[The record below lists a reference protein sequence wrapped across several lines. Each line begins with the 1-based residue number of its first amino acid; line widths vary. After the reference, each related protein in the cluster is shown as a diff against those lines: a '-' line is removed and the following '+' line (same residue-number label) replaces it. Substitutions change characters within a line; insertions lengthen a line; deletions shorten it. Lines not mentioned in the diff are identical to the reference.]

1 MKKII
6 SALLAA
12 TLCVA
17 LFAGCGDAASKQS
30 VDAIKK
36 AGKIT
41 MATNAEF
48 PPFEYLKDGKVSGV
62 DADIAAEIAKDLGV
76 ELEIVDG
83 KFDAVIPSVQSG
95 KVAFGAAG
103 MTVTDERKEQ
113 VDFSIEYITSKQY
126 IILPADSEIKTVE
139 DLAGKK
145 IGVQLGTTGDLLISD
160 EINGVEDEETGEHI
174 KGVLEGTGASIVQAN
189 SAIDATQD
197 LVNGKLDAVV
207 IDKLPA
213 ESISAAQPTTKTIE
227 LVYADGS
234 NTEEQYAI
242 AVAKG
247 NTSLLEAIN
256 NTLERLMSEG
266 KIDEFVINHSK

>member
-1 MKKII
+1 MKKIL
-6 SALLAA
+6 ALIMTAA
-12 TLCVA
+12 LCAAA
-17 LFAGCGDAASKQS
+17 LSGCSNAVSKQS

-48 PPFEYLKDGKVSGV
+48 PPFEYLENDKVVGV

-95 KVAFGAAG
+95 KASFGAAG
-103 MTVTDERKEQ
+103 MTVTEDRAKK
-113 VDFSIEYITSKQY
+113 VDFSVKYITSTQY
-126 IILPADSEIKTVE
+126 IIVPKDSDVKTIE

-145 IGVQLGTTGDLLISD
+145 IGVQLGTTGDFIISD
-160 EINGVEDEETGEHI
+160 EVDGYKDDDGNPV
-174 KGVLEGTGASIVQAN
+174 KGVLQDTGATITRAN
-189 SAIDATQD
+189 NAIDATQD
-197 LVNGKLDAVV
+197 MVNGKLDAVV

-213 ESISAAQPTTKTIE
+213 ENIVATQATTKTFE
-227 LVYADGS
+227 LVYSDGS

-247 NTSLLEAIN
+247 NETLLEAIN
-256 NTLERLMSEG
+256 KTLQRLMDEG
-266 KIDEFVINHSK
+266 KIDEFVVNHSK

>member
-1 MKKII
+1 MKKIL
-6 SALLAA
+6 ALIMTAA
-12 TLCVA
+12 LCAAA
-17 LFAGCGDAASKQS
+17 LSGCSNAVSKQS

-48 PPFEYLKDGKVSGV
+48 PPFEYLENDKVVGV

-95 KVAFGAAG
+95 KASFGAAG
-103 MTVTDERKEQ
+103 MTVTEDRAKK
-113 VDFSIEYITSKQY
+113 VDFSVKYITSTQY
-126 IILPADSEIKTVE
+126 IIVPKDSDVKTIE
-139 DLAGKK
+139 DLAGKR
-145 IGVQLGTTGDLLISD
+145 IGVQLGTTGDFIITD
-160 EINGVEDEETGEHI
+160 EVEGYKDKDGNPV
-174 KGVLEGTGASIVQAN
+174 KGVLQDTGATITRAN
-189 SAIDATQD
+189 NAIDATQD
-197 LVNGKLDAVV
+197 MVNGKLDAVV

-213 ESISAAQPTTKTIE
+213 ENIVATQATTKTFE
-227 LVYADGS
+227 LVYSDGS

-247 NTSLLEAIN
+247 NTTLLEAIN
-256 NTLERLMSEG
+256 KTLQRLMDEG
-266 KIDEFVINHSK
+266 KIDEFVVNHSK

>member
-1 MKKII
+1 MKKIL
-6 SALLAA
+6 ALIMTAA
-12 TLCVA
+12 LCAAA
-17 LFAGCGDAASKQS
+17 LSGCSNAVSKQS

-48 PPFEYLKDGKVSGV
+48 PPFEYLENDKVVGV

-95 KVAFGAAG
+95 KASFGAAG
-103 MTVTDERKEQ
+103 MTVTEDRAKK
-113 VDFSIEYITSKQY
+113 VDFSVKYITSTQY
-126 IILPADSEIKTVE
+126 IIVPKDSDVKTIE
-139 DLAGKK
+139 DLAGKR
-145 IGVQLGTTGDLLISD
+145 IGVQLGTTGDFIITD
-160 EINGVEDEETGEHI
+160 EVEGYKDKDGNPV
-174 KGVLEGTGASIVQAN
+174 KGVLQDTGATITRAN
-189 SAIDATQD
+189 NAIDATQD
-197 LVNGKLDAVV
+197 MVNGKLNAVV

-213 ESISAAQPTTKTIE
+213 ENIVATQATTKTFE
-227 LVYADGS
+227 LVYSDGS

-247 NTSLLEAIN
+247 NETLLEAIN
-256 NTLERLMSEG
+256 KTLQRLMDEG
-266 KIDEFVINHSK
+266 KIDEFVVNHSK

>member
-1 MKKII
+1 MKKIL
-6 SALLAA
+6 ALMMAAALCAA
-12 TLCVA
+12 TLS
-17 LFAGCGDAASKQS
+17 GCGNAADKQS

-48 PPFEYLKDGKVSGV
+48 PPFEYLQNDKVVGV

-76 ELEIVDG
+76 ELEIIDG

-95 KVAFGAAG
+95 KASFGAAG
-103 MTVTDERKEQ
+103 MTVTEEREKE
-113 VDFSIEYITSKQY
+113 VDFSLKYITSTQY
-126 IILPADSEIKTVE
+126 IIVPKDSEVKTIE

-145 IGVQLGTTGDLLISD
+145 IGVQLGTTGDFIISD
-160 EINGVEDEETGEHI
+160 EIEGYEDDNGNPV
-174 KGVLEGTGASIVQAN
+174 KGVLQDTGATITRAN
-189 SAIDATQD
+189 NAIDATQD
-197 LVNGKLDAVV
+197 MVNGKLDAVV

-213 ESISAAQPTTKTIE
+213 ENIVATQSTTKTFE

-256 NTLERLMSEG
+256 ATLQRLMDEG
-266 KIDEFVINHSK
+266 KIDEFVVNHSK

>member
-1 MKKII
+1 MKKIL
-6 SALLAA
+6 ALAMAA
-12 TLCVA
+12 ALCVA
-17 LFAGCGDAASKQS
+17 ALSGCGNATDKQS

-48 PPFEYLKDGKVSGV
+48 PPFEYLENDKVVGV

-95 KVAFGAAG
+95 KVSFGAAG
-103 MTVTDERKEQ
+103 MTVTEEREKE
-113 VDFSIEYITSKQY
+113 VDFSLKYITSTQY
-126 IILPADSEIKTVE
+126 IIVPKDSTVKTIE
-139 DLAGKK
+139 DLAGKR
-145 IGVQLGTTGDLLISD
+145 IGVQLGTTGDFIITD
-160 EINGVEDEETGEHI
+160 EVEGYKDDDGNPV
-174 KGVLEGTGASIVQAN
+174 KGVLQDTGATITRAN
-189 SAIDATQD
+189 NAIDATQD
-197 LVNGKLDAVV
+197 MVNGKLDAVV

-213 ESISAAQPTTKTIE
+213 ENITATQPTTQTFE

-247 NTSLLEAIN
+247 NESLLEAIKK
-256 NTLERLMSEG
+256 TLQRLLDEG
-266 KIDEFVINHSK
+266 KIDEFIVNHSK

>member
-1 MKKII
+1 MKKIL
-6 SALLAA
+6 ALIMTAA
-12 TLCVA
+12 LCAAA
-17 LFAGCGDAASKQS
+17 LSGCSNAVSKQS

-48 PPFEYLKDGKVSGV
+48 PPFEYLENDKVVGV

-95 KVAFGAAG
+95 KASFGAAG
-103 MTVTDERKEQ
+103 MTVTEDRAKK
-113 VDFSIEYITSKQY
+113 VDFSVKYITSTQS
-126 IILPADSEIKTVE
+126 IIVPKDSDVKTIE
-139 DLAGKK
+139 DLAGKR
-145 IGVQLGTTGDLLISD
+145 IGVQLGTTGDFIITD
-160 EINGVEDEETGEHI
+160 EVEGYKDKDGNPV
-174 KGVLEGTGASIVQAN
+174 KGVLQDTGATITRAN
-189 SAIDATQD
+189 NAIDATQD
-197 LVNGKLDAVV
+197 MVNGKLDAVV

-213 ESISAAQPTTKTIE
+213 ENIVATQATTKTFE
-227 LVYADGS
+227 LVYSDGS

-247 NTSLLEAIN
+247 NETLLEAIN
-256 NTLERLMSEG
+256 KTLQRLMDEG
-266 KIDEFVINHSK
+266 KIDEFVVNHSK

>member
-1 MKKII
+1 MKKIL
-6 SALLAA
+6 ALIMTAA
-12 TLCVA
+12 LCAAA
-17 LFAGCGDAASKQS
+17 LSGCSNAVSKQS

-48 PPFEYLKDGKVSGV
+48 PPFEYLENDKVVGV

-95 KVAFGAAG
+95 KASFGAAG
-103 MTVTDERKEQ
+103 MTVTEDRAKK
-113 VDFSIEYITSKQY
+113 VDFSVKYITSTQY
-126 IILPADSEIKTVE
+126 IIVPKDSDVKTIE
-139 DLAGKK
+139 DLAGKR
-145 IGVQLGTTGDLLISD
+145 IGVQLGTTGDFIITD
-160 EINGVEDEETGEHI
+160 EVEGYKDKDGNPV
-174 KGVLEGTGASIVQAN
+174 KGVLQDTGATITRAN
-189 SAIDATQD
+189 NAIDATQD
-197 LVNGKLDAVV
+197 MVNGKLDAVV

-213 ESISAAQPTTKTIE
+213 ENIVATQATTKTFE
-227 LVYADGS
+227 LVYPDGS

-247 NTSLLEAIN
+247 NETLLEAIN
-256 NTLERLMSEG
+256 KTLQRLMDEG
-266 KIDEFVINHSK
+266 KIDEFVVNHSK

>member
-1 MKKII
+1 MKKIL
-6 SALLAA
+6 ALIMTAA
-12 TLCVA
+12 LCAAA
-17 LFAGCGDAASKQS
+17 LSGCSNAVSKQS

-48 PPFEYLKDGKVSGV
+48 PPFEYLENDKVVGV

-95 KVAFGAAG
+95 KASFGAAG
-103 MTVTDERKEQ
+103 MTVTEDRAKK
-113 VDFSIEYITSKQY
+113 VDFSVKYNTSTQY
-126 IILPADSEIKTVE
+126 IIVPKDSDVKTIE
-139 DLAGKK
+139 DLAGKR
-145 IGVQLGTTGDLLISD
+145 IGVQLGTTGDFIITD
-160 EINGVEDEETGEHI
+160 EVEGYKDKDGNPV
-174 KGVLEGTGASIVQAN
+174 KGVLQDTGATITRAN
-189 SAIDATQD
+189 NAIDATQD
-197 LVNGKLDAVV
+197 MVNGKLDAVV

-213 ESISAAQPTTKTIE
+213 ENIVATQATTKTFE
-227 LVYADGS
+227 LVYSDGS

-247 NTSLLEAIN
+247 NETLLEAIN
-256 NTLERLMSEG
+256 KTLQRLMDEG
-266 KIDEFVINHSK
+266 KIDEFVVNHSK

>member
-1 MKKII
+1 MKKIL
-6 SALLAA
+6 ALIMTAA
-12 TLCVA
+12 LCAAA
-17 LFAGCGDAASKQS
+17 LSGCSNAVSKQS

-48 PPFEYLKDGKVSGV
+48 PPFEYLENDKVVGV

-95 KVAFGAAG
+95 KASFGAAG
-103 MTVTDERKEQ
+103 MTVTEDRAKK
-113 VDFSIEYITSKQY
+113 VDFSVKYITSPQY
-126 IILPADSEIKTVE
+126 IIVPKDSDVKTIE
-139 DLAGKK
+139 DLAGKR
-145 IGVQLGTTGDLLISD
+145 IGVQLGTTGDFIITD
-160 EINGVEDEETGEHI
+160 EVEGYKDKDGNPV
-174 KGVLEGTGASIVQAN
+174 KGVLQDTGATITRAN
-189 SAIDATQD
+189 NAIDATQD
-197 LVNGKLDAVV
+197 MVNGKLDAVV

-213 ESISAAQPTTKTIE
+213 ENIVATQATTKTFE
-227 LVYADGS
+227 LVYSDGS

-247 NTSLLEAIN
+247 NETLLEAIN
-256 NTLERLMSEG
+256 KTLQRLMDEG
-266 KIDEFVINHSK
+266 KIDEFVVNHSK

>member
-1 MKKII
+1 MKKIL
-6 SALLAA
+6 ALAMAA
-12 TLCVA
+12 ALCVA
-17 LFAGCGDAASKQS
+17 ALSGCGNAADKQS

-48 PPFEYLKDGKVSGV
+48 PPFEYLENDKVVGV

-95 KVAFGAAG
+95 KVSFGAAG
-103 MTVTDERKEQ
+103 MTVTEEREKE
-113 VDFSIEYITSKQY
+113 VDFSVKYITSTQY
-126 IILPADSEIKTVE
+126 IIVPKDSDVKTIE
-139 DLAGKK
+139 DLAGKR
-145 IGVQLGTTGDLLISD
+145 IGVQLGTTGDFIISD
-160 EINGVEDEETGEHI
+160 EVEGYKDDDGNPV
-174 KGVLEGTGASIVQAN
+174 KGVLQDTGATITRAN
-189 SAIDATQD
+189 NAIDATQD
-197 LVNGKLDAVV
+197 MVNGKLDAVV

-213 ESISAAQPTTKTIE
+213 ENIVATQATTKTFE
-227 LVYADGS
+227 LVYSDGS

-247 NTSLLEAIN
+247 NESLLEAIN
-256 NTLERLMSEG
+256 KTLQRLMDEG
-266 KIDEFVINHSK
+266 KIDEFVVNHSK

>member
-1 MKKII
+1 MKKIL
-6 SALLAA
+6 ALIMTAA
-12 TLCVA
+12 LCAAA
-17 LFAGCGDAASKQS
+17 LSGCSNAVSKQS

-48 PPFEYLKDGKVSGV
+48 PPFEYLENDKVVGV

-95 KVAFGAAG
+95 KASFGAAG
-103 MTVTDERKEQ
+103 MTVTEDRAKK
-113 VDFSIEYITSKQY
+113 VDFSVKYITSTQY
-126 IILPADSEIKTVE
+126 IIVPKDSDVKTIE

-145 IGVQLGTTGDLLISD
+145 IGVQLGTTGDFIISD
-160 EINGVEDEETGEHI
+160 EVDGYKDDDGNPV
-174 KGVLEGTGASIVQAN
+174 KGVLQDTGATITRAN
-189 SAIDATQD
+189 NAIDATQD
-197 LVNGKLDAVV
+197 MVNGKLDAVV

-213 ESISAAQPTTKTIE
+213 ENIAATQATTKTFE
-227 LVYADGS
+227 LVYSDGS

-247 NTSLLEAIN
+247 NETLLEAIN
-256 NTLERLMSEG
+256 KTLQRLMDEG
-266 KIDEFVINHSK
+266 KIDEFVVNHSK

>member
-1 MKKII
+1 MKKIL
-6 SALLAA
+6 ALIMTAA
-12 TLCVA
+12 LCAAA
-17 LFAGCGDAASKQS
+17 LSGCSNAVSKQS

-48 PPFEYLKDGKVSGV
+48 PPFEYLENDKVVGV

-95 KVAFGAAG
+95 KASFGAAG
-103 MTVTDERKEQ
+103 MTVTEDRAKK
-113 VDFSIEYITSKQY
+113 VDFSVKYITSTQY
-126 IILPADSEIKTVE
+126 IIVPKDSDVKTIE
-139 DLAGKK
+139 DLAGKR
-145 IGVQLGTTGDLLISD
+145 IGVQLGTTGDFIITD
-160 EINGVEDEETGEHI
+160 EVEGYKDKDGNPV
-174 KGVLEGTGASIVQAN
+174 KGVLQDTGATITRAN
-189 SAIDATQD
+189 NAIDATQD
-197 LVNGKLDAVV
+197 MVNGKLDAVV

-213 ESISAAQPTTKTIE
+213 ENIVATQATTKTFE
-227 LVYADGS
+227 LVYSDGS

-247 NTSLLEAIN
+247 NETLLEAIN
-256 NTLERLMSEG
+256 KTLQRLMDEG
-266 KIDEFVINHSK
+266 KIDEFVVNHSK

>member
-1 MKKII
+1 MKKIVAMLMA
-6 SALLAA
+6 ALLCAA
-12 TLCVA
+12 M
-17 LFAGCGDAASKQS
+17 FSGCTDAAKKQS

-36 AGKIT
+36 NGKIT
-41 MATNAEF
+41 MGTNAEF
-48 PPFEYLKDGKVSGV
+48 PPFEYSKDGKVAGV

-95 KVAFGAAG
+95 KVSFGAAG
-103 MTVTDERKEQ
+103 MTVTEKRKKE
-113 VDFSIEYITSKQY
+113 VDFSIEYVTSKQY
-126 IILPADSEIKTVE
+126 LILPKDSEIKTLE

-145 IGVQLGTTGDLLISD
+145 IGVQLGTTGDLLITD
-160 EINGVEDEETGEHI
+160 EINGTEDEETKEHI
-174 KGVLEGTGASIVQAN
+174 KGKLEGTGASVVRAN
-189 SAIDATQD
+189 NAIDATQD

-213 ESISAAQPTTKTIE
+213 ENISKSQPSTKTFE
-227 LVYADGS
+227 LVYSDGS
-234 NTEEQYAI
+234 NTEEKYAI

-256 NTLERLMSEG
+256 KTLKRLMDEG
-266 KIDEFVINHSK
+266 KIDEYIVNHSK

>member
-1 MKKII
+1 MKKIL
-6 SALLAA
+6 ALIMTAA
-12 TLCVA
+12 LCAAA
-17 LFAGCGDAASKQS
+17 LSGCSNAVSKQS

-48 PPFEYLKDGKVSGV
+48 PPFEYLENDKVVGV

-95 KVAFGAAG
+95 KASFGAAG
-103 MTVTDERKEQ
+103 MTVTEDRAKK
-113 VDFSIEYITSKQY
+113 VDFSVKYITSTQY
-126 IILPADSEIKTVE
+126 IIVPKESDVKTIE
-139 DLAGKK
+139 DLAGKR
-145 IGVQLGTTGDLLISD
+145 IGVQLGTTGDFIITD
-160 EINGVEDEETGEHI
+160 EVEGYKDKDGNPV
-174 KGVLEGTGASIVQAN
+174 KGVLQDTGATITRAN
-189 SAIDATQD
+189 NAIDATQD
-197 LVNGKLDAVV
+197 MVNGKLDAVV

-213 ESISAAQPTTKTIE
+213 ENIVATQATTKTFE
-227 LVYADGS
+227 LVYSDGS

-247 NTSLLEAIN
+247 NETLLEAIN
-256 NTLERLMSEG
+256 KTLQRLMDEG
-266 KIDEFVINHSK
+266 KMDEFVVNHSK

>member
-1 MKKII
+1 MKKIL
-6 SALLAA
+6 ALIMTAA
-12 TLCVA
+12 LCAAA
-17 LFAGCGDAASKQS
+17 LSGCSNAVSKQS

-48 PPFEYLKDGKVSGV
+48 PPFEYLENDKVVGV

-95 KVAFGAAG
+95 KASFGAAG
-103 MTVTDERKEQ
+103 MTVTEDRAKK
-113 VDFSIEYITSKQY
+113 VDFSVKYITSTQY
-126 IILPADSEIKTVE
+126 IIVPKDSDVKTIE
-139 DLAGKK
+139 DLAGKR
-145 IGVQLGTTGDLLISD
+145 IGVQLGTTGDFIITD
-160 EINGVEDEETGEHI
+160 EVEGYKDKDGNPV
-174 KGVLEGTGASIVQAN
+174 KGVLQDTGATITRAN
-189 SAIDATQD
+189 NAIDATQD
-197 LVNGKLDAVV
+197 MVNGKLDAVV

-213 ESISAAQPTTKTIE
+213 ENIVATQATTKTFE
-227 LVYADGS
+227 LVYSDGS

-247 NTSLLEAIN
+247 NTTLLEAIN
-256 NTLERLMSEG
+256 KTLQRLMNEG
-266 KIDEFVINHSK
+266 KIDEFVVNHSK

>member
-1 MKKII
+1 MKKIL
-6 SALLAA
+6 ALIMTAA
-12 TLCVA
+12 LCAAA
-17 LFAGCGDAASKQS
+17 LSGCSNAVSKQS

-48 PPFEYLKDGKVSGV
+48 PPFEYLENDKVVGV

-95 KVAFGAAG
+95 KASFGAAG
-103 MTVTDERKEQ
+103 MTVTEDRAKK
-113 VDFSIEYITSKQY
+113 VDFSVKYITSTQY
-126 IILPADSEIKTVE
+126 IIVPKDSDVKTIE

-145 IGVQLGTTGDLLISD
+145 IGVQLGTTGDFIITD
-160 EINGVEDEETGEHI
+160 EVEGYKDKDGNPV
-174 KGVLEGTGASIVQAN
+174 KGVLQDTGATITRAN
-189 SAIDATQD
+189 NAIDATQD
-197 LVNGKLDAVV
+197 MVNGKLDAVV

-213 ESISAAQPTTKTIE
+213 ENIVATQATTKTFE
-227 LVYADGS
+227 LVYSDGS

-247 NTSLLEAIN
+247 NETLLEAIN
-256 NTLERLMSEG
+256 KTLQRLMDEG
-266 KIDEFVINHSK
+266 KIDEFVVNHSK